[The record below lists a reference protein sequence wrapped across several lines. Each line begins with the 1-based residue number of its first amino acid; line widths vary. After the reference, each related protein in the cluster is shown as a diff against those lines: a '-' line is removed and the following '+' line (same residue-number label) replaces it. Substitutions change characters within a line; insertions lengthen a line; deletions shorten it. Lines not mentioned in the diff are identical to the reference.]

1 MHVLLSLLSQGY
13 TNTGDPL
20 SQVSHCPHSG
30 PEQFNSFW
38 NGAENYTKSG
48 SHTEGKVQPQVSIP
62 C

>member
-1 MHVLLSLLSQGY
+1 MFLVFSHRGTQTQG
-13 TNTGDPL
+13 T
-20 SQVSHCPHSG
+20 HCPKSPTALIQG
-30 PEQFNSFW
+30 QSNSNSFW